1 MATDLLS
8 RSTDTLQVSDSS
20 LSYRATQHRRRRCRR
35 RRRRRRRGGQ
45 AGRVRLVT
53 FGPTVS
59 VLVTAG
65 TR

>member
-20 LSYRATQHRRRRCRR
+20 LSYRVTQRRAPRA
-35 RRRRRRRGGQ
+35 GT
-45 AGRVRLVT
+45 GRVRLVT
-53 FGPTVS
+53 FGPTVG
-59 VLVTAG
+59 VLATAG